1 MFNSPAWGR
10 ILLGFEDTVLK
21 TLLFPFL
28 STLFLLADAPYEQI
42 LIQYHQT
49 RPRLPTRLLIFLTL
63 ERLRSHPRLVIIK
76 ADISHTLF
84 PFRC

>member
-49 RPRLPTRLLIFLTL
+49 RRLEASLP
-63 ERLRSHPRLVIIK
+63 VINLSWD
-76 ADISHTLF
+76 AS
-84 PFRC
+84 R